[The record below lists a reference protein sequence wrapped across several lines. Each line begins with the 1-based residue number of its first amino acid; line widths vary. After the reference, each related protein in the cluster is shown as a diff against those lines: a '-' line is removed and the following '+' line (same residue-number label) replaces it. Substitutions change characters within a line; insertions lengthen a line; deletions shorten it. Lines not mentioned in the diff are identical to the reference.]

1 MFNNFRPVRI
11 FAILCV
17 FLAGVFVVAAQED
30 DDRTYITGDDAL
42 IFTAPDGWSFDVYDS
57 DAAQAELDELGIEM
71 TLPRVPGISIMLE
84 SDDPMVIGVGVTVF
98 YGQDLAEFMEM
109 MSQPPAVPDSPED
122 LLILIATLFERIS
135 PDEVELGT
143 LTLSDGRDVL
153 YYDYVDSFDMS
164 DLEGLDLDLDSLG
177 MPASGDDEIDAM
189 LDEMMG
195 GMGDMMDNLEMFGDF
210 SSELI
215 TRYYALSFDNTG
227 VILVDVTLDS
237 SFDTDNAMFEGMLDM
252 MAGGAVDV
260 AELMA
265 EFLANIQPGD
275 GEVVIVEADP
285 DAPGSGPGA
294 APSVATGVLNFTV
307 PDGYHVIDQ
316 GFGYVMISNS
326 PEADPFAFETEPGMV
341 TIEAIYGDE
350 FAFDLDNF
358 GLSALDDPRVIAEA
372 LADELGELLETGP
385 PTITTTRFGA
395 HEGYSFAVEFDGMA
409 TMSHIISV
417 DGVGAVW
424 VIAIDEH
431 DALSDAVLRDTILFV
446 VSMLP

>member
-195 GMGDMMDNLEMFGDF
+195 GMGDMMDNLEKIG
-210 SSELI
+210 
-215 TRYYALSFDNTG
+215 RA
-227 VILVDVTLDS
+227 
-237 SFDTDNAMFEGMLDM
+237 
-252 MAGGAVDV
+252 
-260 AELMA
+260 
-265 EFLANIQPGD
+265 
-275 GEVVIVEADP
+275 
-285 DAPGSGPGA
+285 
-294 APSVATGVLNFTV
+294 
-307 PDGYHVIDQ
+307 HV
-316 GFGYVMISNS
+316 
-326 PEADPFAFETEPGMV
+326 
-341 TIEAIYGDE
+341 
-350 FAFDLDNF
+350 
-358 GLSALDDPRVIAEA
+358 
-372 LADELGELLETGP
+372 
-385 PTITTTRFGA
+385 
-395 HEGYSFAVEFDGMA
+395 
-409 TMSHIISV
+409 
-417 DGVGAVW
+417 
-424 VIAIDEH
+424 
-431 DALSDAVLRDTILFV
+431 
-446 VSMLP
+446 